1 MLVKVAMDRTGCITL
16 TPVSER
22 WQKRFAVHLRKY
34 YSPQADGTAFL
45 QADYDV
51 EAFLADLPADK
62 AEGVR
67 QGWTETIRMDPW
79 TYGHYRGRRGPALPA
94 LGVQS
99 RAEVGV
105 SHA

>member
-79 TYGHYRGRRGPALPA
+79 TYGHY
-94 LGVQS
+94 LGWDAHTV
-99 RAEVGV
+99 AE
-105 SHA
+105 